1 MIKKMLAESLFLKLL
16 KCFIS
21 DKTEQIN
28 LEKNTSQK
36 ALKHKI
42 YIILLTSF
50 ILMKR
55 NRSKKEP
62 FEAALFRYCSQEL
75 SFRHLDQTERNQI

>member
-1 MIKKMLAESLFLKLL
+1 MRLNKSTLK
-16 KCFIS
+16 
-21 DKTEQIN
+21 
-28 LEKNTSQK
+28 KNTSQK

-75 SFRHLDQTERNQI
+75 SFRHLDQTERNQIQTTRARWPPKRVS